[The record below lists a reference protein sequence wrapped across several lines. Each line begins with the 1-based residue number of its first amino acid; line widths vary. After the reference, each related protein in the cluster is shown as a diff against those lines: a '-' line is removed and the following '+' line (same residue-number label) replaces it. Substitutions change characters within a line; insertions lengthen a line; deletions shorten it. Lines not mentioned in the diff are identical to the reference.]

1 MGLWVLLVAVGIAVI
16 LGVVL
21 QRRSGRVTPST
32 APQPP
37 EQLAALLSEAGV
49 AAPADAPLLV
59 HFSAPW
65 CGPCVGVRH
74 LVEQLGQ
81 ELAWLRHAEVD
92 VAQHPQLSAHLHV
105 LSLPTVLVYDTG
117 LQQRFRVTG
126 PPRAADLRAALLAL
140 RPGGAT
146 PGTNAG

>member
-37 EQLAALLSEAGV
+37 EELAALLSEAGV
-49 AAPADAPLLV
+49 AAAADAPLLV
-59 HFSAPW
+59 HFSAAW

-74 LVEQLGQ
+74 LVEQLGH
-81 ELAWLRHAEVD
+81 ELTWLRHAE
-92 VAQHPQLSAHLHV
+92 
-105 LSLPTVLVYDTG
+105 
-117 LQQRFRVTG
+117 
-126 PPRAADLRAALLAL
+126 
-140 RPGGAT
+140 
-146 PGTNAG
+146 